1 MAEYEGS
8 GNVSGG
14 DSASGMLG
22 AGGALSKEKLDAIKT
37 DSSKLVGMARA
48 GSFAV
53 DPEGARGVAKA
64 YRDMRDRIVMMRRN
78 VDAAA
83 QAPRLGSG
91 PYALQVAEF
100 TQRMARGDDKSF
112 QAALDALEIICENS
126 AEAHEI
132 AANNYVEMDASA
144 EQTFKNAGGNL

>member
-1 MAEYEGS
+1 MAEFEGS

-14 DSASGMLG
+14 DSAASLLS

-37 DSSKLVGMARA
+37 DSSKLVGMAKA

-53 DPEGARGVAKA
+53 DPEGARGVAKV
-64 YRDMRDRIVMMRRN
+64 YRDMLSRVDDMRVN
-78 VDAAA
+78 VIDAG
-83 QAPRLGSG
+83 QAPKLGSG
-91 PYALQVAEF
+91 PYAIQVSEF
-100 TQRMARGDDKSF
+100 TQKMAHGDDQSF
-112 QAALDALEIICENS
+112 DAVLEALTIICENS

-132 AANNYVEMDASA
+132 AAKNYVEMDASA